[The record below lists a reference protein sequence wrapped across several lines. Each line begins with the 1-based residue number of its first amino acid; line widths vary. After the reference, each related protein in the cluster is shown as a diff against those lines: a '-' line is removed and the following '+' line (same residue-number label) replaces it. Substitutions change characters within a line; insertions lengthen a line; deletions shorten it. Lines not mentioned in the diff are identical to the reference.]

1 METVSEHIERYI
13 ISAITN
19 NKYKSG
25 EYLPSE
31 RILAAEID
39 VNRCSLRTAL
49 KALEKDGWVQ
59 IQHGLPTQVMG
70 FLDNCQITA
79 APQRIK
85 YIDDELSKSLMN
97 GACDSVF
104 DIIQVLLNRELNKNP
119 EDLIELLNGELNSLD
134 SFIQYEISLAKK
146 LIIRNHNKVY
156 SLLMNQLLPLYESS
170 ALQCIDVTKREGR
183 LQYYLGIKNSLIANQ
198 R

>member
-1 METVSEHIERYI
+1 METVSEHIEHYL

-19 NKYKSG
+19 NEYKSG

-31 RILAAEID
+31 RTLAAEIN

-49 KALEKDGWVQ
+49 KAMEKDGWVR
-59 IQHGLPTQVMG
+59 IQHGQPTQVMS

-85 YIDDELSKSLMN
+85 YINDDLSKSLMN
-97 GACDSVF
+97 GACDAVF
-104 DIIQVLLNRELNKNP
+104 DIIQLLLNREVNNNS
-119 EDLIELLNGELNSLD
+119 EDLIELLDGDLSIID
-134 SFIQYEISLAKK
+134 SFIRYEISLVKK
-146 LIIRNHNKVY
+146 LIHRSHNKVY

-170 ALQCIDVTKREGR
+170 ALQCIDVAKREGR